1 MQKIVYSERETRLIV
16 AWCLITFAIVSFVN
30 WSISTIGI
38 PRPPYVID
46 LLFPAILVIT
56 GVYIL
61 RRKIPEK

>member
-1 MQKIVYSERETRLIV
+1 MTKIVYSERETRLIV
-16 AWCLITFAIVSFVN
+16 AWCLITFAIVSLMN
-30 WSISTIGI
+30 WSIATTGT

-46 LLFPAILVIT
+46 LLLPAILAIT